1 MMHSLCPLGD
11 RVSVQLHADSTRLTL
26 DAGTGVTLTG
36 CVSRVTLEGGAQ
48 ETVRWTALKKGV
60 NKITLSGSTPSGR
73 WTLTIRRAT
82 RSHGLEGLCLEMGGL
97 SGKGVR
103 VTELIPLAIP
113 RVRTDHV
120 LVHGRSAG
128 GCEAI
133 LLPVEKAHPFASYL
147 HLTLTRKGVSL
158 HVSQSMKQRN
168 PSRLCGEVEGPGVK
182 GLRVVTPMDAS
193 FAGRR
198 LEAEPV
204 CLFSGIDG
212 HALLE
217 AWAKEQRPRAPE
229 AVPPVAGW
237 NSWDYYRWTVTE
249 EAVIRNAEFIAAD
262 PVLSRHVKRIIIDDG
277 WEYCHGEWE
286 ANPLFPHGMKW
297 LARRL
302 TKLGFEPGL
311 WLCPGVMEPHARIS
325 QWDMDMLAKG
335 KSGLPCLAFECMR
348 RFGFVLD
355 PTVPKTR
362 KWIRDLFTRYAD
374 MGYRYFKLDFL
385 KQTLKAPVFA
395 DASVPRGD
403 LVRMLI
409 EPARKALR
417 GRARIMGC
425 GYDFFAGTDCVDEVR
440 TSSDIHARWDA
451 IKENVASIA
460 SRGWAQGR
468 LWVNDPDFAL
478 CRGPETSNDPDLDR
492 LRAALVFV
500 NPDMPT
506 APMEPYVLATMTLQ
520 EARTLLSLVLISGGA
535 VNLSDDLTRLNAAG
549 LDLARR
555 TVAAE
560 RGAAGVALDLFTSR
574 YPSTWTQSLS
584 AGRRVLLINWTDR
597 AQELS
602 YDLGPDS
609 AGLAWRN
616 FWTDDAVALRQ
627 GMLRVR
633 LAPHACLLVVGSPV
647 KVTKKN

>member
-1 MMHSLCPLGD
+1 MIHSLCPLGD
-11 RVSVQLHADSTRLTL
+11 RVSAQLDADAKRLTL
-26 DAGTGVTLTG
+26 DAGNGVTLTG

-48 ETVRWTALKKGV
+48 ETVRWTSQKNGV
-60 NKITLSGSTPSGR
+60 KKITLSGSTPSGR
-73 WTLTIRRAT
+73 WTLTIRRAN
-82 RSHGLEGLCLEMGGL
+82 RSQGLEGLCLEMSGVI
-97 SGKGVR
+97 GKGVR
-103 VTELIPLAIP
+103 VTELIPLAVT

-133 LLPVEKAHPFASYL
+133 LLPVEKAHPFVSYL

-158 HVSQSMKQRN
+158 HLSQPLKQRN
-168 PSRLCGEVEGPGVK
+168 PSRLCGAVEGPGVK
-182 GLRVVTPMDAS
+182 GLMVVTPIDAG

-204 CLFSGIDG
+204 FLFSGADG

-217 AWAKEQRPRAPE
+217 AWAREQRPRPPAP
-229 AVPPVAGW
+229 VPPVAGW

-395 DASVPRGD
+395 DASVSRGD

-478 CRGPETSNDPDLDR
+478 CRGPETSNDPDLER

-500 NPDMPT
+500 KPDMPT

-597 AQELS
+597 VQELS
-602 YDLGPDS
+602 YDTGPDS

-616 FWTDDAVALRQ
+616 FWTDDAVALRS
-627 GMLRVR
+627 GNLRVR
-633 LAPHACLLVVGSPV
+633 LAPHACLLAVGSQG
-647 KVTKKN
+647 K